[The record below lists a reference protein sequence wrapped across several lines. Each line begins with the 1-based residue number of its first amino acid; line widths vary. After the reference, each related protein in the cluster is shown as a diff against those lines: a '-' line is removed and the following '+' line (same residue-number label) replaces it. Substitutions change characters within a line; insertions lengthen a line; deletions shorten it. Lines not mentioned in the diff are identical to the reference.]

1 MIFPKQPASPNA
13 PQSSLRVELLGQ
25 LSGAQMAVEAAITEL
40 RRSGDGSLLAQGERQ
55 LQSLQAL
62 QAALATA
69 SPTALI
75 SMRAEVLAS
84 ITTAGTTVQQARV
97 AGSQQSAEM
106 ASLAAVRAESHQLA
120 EATQRALFEDRILDA
135 SLRFA
140 SPAEEEAY
148 RQREAE
154 RLALIDSLDPRS
166 PRSARDQLLIQRDQV
181 DDAMAHGADRDP
193 RAQQMRDQIDRQ
205 LRLQREAEIRAG
217 RDPKEYD
224 REVAAL
230 QASLLPRASA
240 QAEEK
245 AAYVARRWKTDA
257 SGAAEDD
264 SVTNAV
270 SAMPRGAKAE
280 VLAAAVQAA
289 SAIDS
294 SFQEDAPAAMPVQQ
308 VAGQLRAAG
317 VAGTPASDGE
327 PMAPARVGS
336 PPGQTG
342 RSGPG

>member
-1 MIFPKQPASPNA
+1 MLFPKQAVSPNA

-25 LSGAQMAVEAAITEL
+25 LTGAQMAVEAAIAEL

-75 SMRAEVLAS
+75 SMRAEVQAS
-84 ITTAGTTVQQARV
+84 ITTAGTTVQQARL

-106 ASLAAVRAESHQLA
+106 ASLAAVRAESRQLA
-120 EATQRALFEDRILDA
+120 EATQRVLFEDRILDA

-148 RQREAE
+148 RRREAE
-154 RLALIDSLDPRS
+154 RLALIDSLDPRN

-181 DDAMAHGADRDP
+181 DDAMAHGADCDP

-205 LRLQREAEIRAG
+205 LRLQRDAEIQAG

-230 QASLLPRASA
+230 QASLPRHGRSA
-240 QAEEK
+240 RAEER
-245 AAYVARRWKTDA
+245 AAYIAGRWTAEPALTGGEDA
-257 SGAAEDD
+257 
-264 SVTNAV
+264 
-270 SAMPRGAKAE
+270 AMPAAPASSAADQE
-280 VLAAAVQAA
+280 HALAAAADEMA
-289 SAIDS
+289 G
-294 SFQEDAPAAMPVQQ
+294 EAPAMFDDPVQQ
-308 VAGQLRAAG
+308 AAAQLKAAG
-317 VAGTPASDGE
+317 VS
-327 PMAPARVGS
+327 APAVPEAVTPGS
-336 PPGQTG
+336 DVRTAQTG
-342 RSGPG
+342 ERIPPRA

>member
-1 MIFPKQPASPNA
+1 MMFQDQPSSPDT

-25 LSGAQMAVEAAITEL
+25 LAGAQMAMEAALAEL
-40 RRSGDGSLLAQGERQ
+40 RRSGDESLLAPGERQ

-84 ITTAGTTVQQARV
+84 ITTAGTTVQQARI
-97 AGSQQSAEM
+97 ASSQQSAEM
-106 ASLAAVRAESHQLA
+106 ASLAAVRAESRQLA
-120 EATQRALFEDRILDA
+120 DATQRALFEDRILDA

-154 RLALIDSLDPRS
+154 RLALIDSLDLKN
-166 PRSARDQLLIQRDQV
+166 PRSARDHLLIQRDQIE
-181 DDAMAHGADRDP
+181 DAMAHGADRDP

-230 QASLLPRASA
+230 QASLPRASV

-245 AAYVARRWKTDA
+245 AAYIARRWKTDA
-257 SGAAEDD
+257 SGVAEDE

-280 VLAAAVQAA
+280 VLAAAVQAVNA
-289 SAIDS
+289 MDGA
-294 SFQEDAPAAMPVQQ
+294 FQEDAPAMPVQQ
-308 VAGQLRAAG
+308 VADQLRAAG
-317 VAGTPASDGE
+317 VAGTLASEGE
-327 PMAPARVGS
+327 PIAPARVGS
-336 PPGQTG
+336 PAGQTG